1 LKYFV
6 DFLTY
11 SRIILTPLIIYLIY
25 SNNYIAAALVFAY
38 CSFSDVADGRLAR
51 KHNLV
56 SEKGNYLDPLADK
69 VLMIGTLSIL
79 LYQGL
84 IHLWVYAIII
94 GRDVLITMY
103 RNYLISKDR
112 PLVTSQYGK
121 WKTVSQHVAVIF
133 CLLSFP
139 DISTPNILYQFSNG
153 LQLYYQETLNLIF
166 GLNAI
171 YAGATGIH
179 YMVKNGF

>member
-1 LKYFV
+1 MKYFV

-25 SNNYIAAALVFAY
+25 INNSIAAALVFAY

-69 VLMIGTLSIL
+69 ILMIGTLSIL
-79 LYQGL
+79 AYQGIIL
-84 IHLWVYAIII
+84 LWAYGIII
-94 GRDVLITMY
+94 GRDILITMY
-103 RNYLISKDR
+103 RNYLIGKKK

-121 WKTVSQHVAVIF
+121 WKTVFQHVMIIVI
-133 CLLSFP
+133 LLNNP
-139 DISTPNILYQFSNG
+139 T
-153 LQLYYQETLNLIF
+153 QEIINLIVSF
-166 GLNAI
+166 NAI
-171 YAGATGIH
+171 YAAATGAEYVI
-179 YMVKNGF
+179 KNGF

>member
-1 LKYFV
+1 MKYFV

-25 SNNYIAAALVFAY
+25 INNYIAAALVFAY

-69 VLMIGTLSIL
+69 ILMIGTLSIL
-79 LYQGL
+79 AYQGIIL
-84 IHLWVYAIII
+84 LWAYGIII
-94 GRDVLITMY
+94 GRDILITMY
-103 RNYLISKDR
+103 RNYLISKKK

-121 WKTVSQHVAVIF
+121 WKTVFQHVMIIVI
-133 CLLSFP
+133 LLNNP
-139 DISTPNILYQFSNG
+139 T
-153 LQLYYQETLNLIF
+153 QEIINLIVSF
-166 GLNAI
+166 NAI
-171 YAGATGIH
+171 YAAATGAEYVI
-179 YMVKNGF
+179 KNGF

>member
-1 LKYFV
+1 LKNFV
-6 DFLTY
+6 NFLTY
-11 SRIILTPLIIYLIY
+11 SRIILTPFIVCLIY
-25 SNNYIAAALVFAY
+25 NNNYTAAALLFMY

-84 IHLWVYAIII
+84 IHFWAYAIII
-94 GRDVLITMY
+94 GRDVLITIY

-121 WKTVSQHVAVIF
+121 WKTVAQHVAVIF

-171 YAGATGIH
+171 YAAGTGLH
-179 YMVKNGF
+179 YVAKNGF

>member
-1 LKYFV
+1 MKQLIN
-6 DFLTY
+6 FLTY
-11 SRIILTPLIIYLIY
+11 SRIVLTPIIMYLIF
-25 SNNYIAAALVFAY
+25 SNYYTIAALLFMY
-38 CSFSDVADGRLAR
+38 CSFSDVADGSLAR

-79 LYQGL
+79 LFQGL
-84 IHLWVYAIII
+84 IHFWAYAIII
-94 GRDVLITMY
+94 GRDILITVY
-103 RNYLISKDR
+103 RNYLISKNM

-133 CLLSFP
+133 CLIAFP

-171 YAGATGIH
+171 YAAGTGIH
-179 YMVKNGF
+179 YVAKNGL

>member
-1 LKYFV
+1 MKYFV

-25 SNNYIAAALVFAY
+25 INNYIAAALVFAY

-69 VLMIGTLSIL
+69 ILMIGTLSIL
-79 LYQGL
+79 AYQGIIL
-84 IHLWVYAIII
+84 LWAYGIII
-94 GRDVLITMY
+94 GRDILITMY
-103 RNYLISKDR
+103 RNYLIGKKK

-121 WKTVSQHVAVIF
+121 WKTVFQHVMIIVI
-133 CLLSFP
+133 LLNNP
-139 DISTPNILYQFSNG
+139 T
-153 LQLYYQETLNLIF
+153 QEIINLIVSF
-166 GLNAI
+166 NAM
-171 YAGATGIH
+171 YAAATGAEYVI
-179 YMVKNGF
+179 KNRF